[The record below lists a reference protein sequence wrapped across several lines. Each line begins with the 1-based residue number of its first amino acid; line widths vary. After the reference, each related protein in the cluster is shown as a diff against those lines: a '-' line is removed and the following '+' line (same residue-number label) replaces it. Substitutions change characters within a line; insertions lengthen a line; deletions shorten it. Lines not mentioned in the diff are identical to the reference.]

1 MLFDIPMRFRYLD
14 RIMTKEKIG
23 QSVDTI
29 LLICAS
35 KIFQLVFIL
44 IERMHSLYQG
54 ADAMYL
60 MSCYFVETIKACQ
73 LCN

>member
-1 MLFDIPMRFRYLD
+1 
-14 RIMTKEKIG
+14 MTKEKLG
-23 QSVDTI
+23 QSVDII

-54 ADAMYL
+54 VNAMYL
-60 MSCYFVETIKACQ
+60 RSCYFVETVKACK